1 MVSGVDKRIKSIKMD
16 EGISSAAQKGKVFS
30 LNINTCLFVIPA
42 LKFLPATII
51 IIIITII
58 IMFYNLEL
66 RCLIW
71 QPLVTCHYWAFKTW
85 VVQTE
90 MCWKCQLYTK
100 FQELSMKKR
109 VQNNHLIL
117 ITDWN
122 NQFYVLG

>member
-1 MVSGVDKRIKSIKMD
+1 MVSGVDKRIKSIKKD

-51 IIIITII
+51 IITII

-71 QPLVTCHYWAFKTW
+71 QPLVTYHY
-85 VVQTE
+85 
-90 MCWKCQLYTK
+90 
-100 FQELSMKKR
+100 
-109 VQNNHLIL
+109 
-117 ITDWN
+117 
-122 NQFYVLG
+122 